1 MIDTVILICLDFVYV
16 KNRYTTMFLNVSEEN
31 NGKWNEMNDSP
42 KGETKQYL
50 LRFYILLSEQNVIE
64 YVIIWCTKQW

>member
-1 MIDTVILICLDFVYV
+1 
-16 KNRYTTMFLNVSEEN
+16 MFLNVSEEN